1 MAQTT
6 TAKGLEAKP
15 LLSPPDLC
23 GAPRATARRSSSSLA
38 LRPRSKVGGF
48 GALRIVSN
56 GGRRAPL
63 RVSGSVA
70 AAPEKPSTVPEI
82 VLQPIR
88 EISGTVKLP
97 GSKSLSN
104 RILLL
109 AALSEGTTVVDNLL
123 YSDDVKYMLAALRTL
138 GLSVED
144 DSATKRATV
153 GGCGGKFPL
162 GKSQI
167 RKLSSS
173 WECRHC
179 YASSDCCCYRCWW
192 QCKLRAG
199 WGAKDEGEA
208 YWRLG
213 CRIKAAWCG
222 C

>member
-6 TAKGLEAKP
+6 IAKGLEAKP

-97 GSKSLSN
+97 DLSLSPIGSYFSPRSPRVRLLWITCYTAMMLN
-104 RILLL
+104 ICLLL
-109 AALSEGTTVVDNLL
+109 
-123 YSDDVKYMLAALRTL
+123 
-138 GLSVED
+138 
-144 DSATKRATV
+144 
-153 GGCGGKFPL
+153 
-162 GKSQI
+162 
-167 RKLSSS
+167 
-173 WECRHC
+173 
-179 YASSDCCCYRCWW
+179 
-192 QCKLRAG
+192 
-199 WGAKDEGEA
+199 
-208 YWRLG
+208 
-213 CRIKAAWCG
+213 
-222 C
+222 